1 MKPAAF
7 DYLRPEGIEEALAAL
22 ARDGDEAR
30 VLAGGQS
37 LLPMLN
43 MRLAQPRLLVDI
55 GGLDALRQ
63 SAVEDAAL
71 VVGAGVTQAEL
82 LARPGLRRD
91 LPLLAQAL
99 PWVGHYQTRSRGTV
113 CGSLAHA
120 DPSAELPL
128 CLLALQGEVV
138 LRSTRG
144 RRRVAA
150 QDFFAGTLA
159 TARRDDEL
167 IEAAHFPLRRPGTG
181 HAFGEIGLR
190 HGDFALAAIAV
201 VASADRLRIALAG
214 VADRPLARDWPVLS
228 GSALEDALN
237 GLAWD
242 MVAAEDHHA
251 TAQYRRRLVRTLGRQ
266 AVEEALRCR
275 N

>member
-22 ARDGDEAR
+22 AREGDEAR

-43 MRLAQPRLLVDI
+43 MRLAEPRLLVDI
-55 GGLDALRQ
+55 GGLDALRRC
-63 SAVEDAAL
+63 AIEDGAL

-82 LARPGLRRD
+82 LSRPRLDRD

-128 CLLALQGEVV
+128 CLVALEGDVV

-144 RRRVAA
+144 RRRIAA
-150 QDFFAGTLA
+150 RDFFTGTLA

-167 IEAAHFPLRRPGTG
+167 IEAARFPLRRPGTG
-181 HAFGEIGLR
+181 HVFREMGLR
-190 HGDFALAAIAV
+190 HGDFALAAVAV
-201 VASADRLRIALAG
+201 VASAERLRIALAG
-214 VADRPLARDWPVLS
+214 VADRPVAGDWPILS
-228 GSALEDALN
+228 GSALDDALN
-237 GLAWD
+237 ALAWEA
-242 MVAAEDHHA
+242 VTAEDHHA
-251 TAQYRRRLVRTLGRQ
+251 TAQYRRRLVRTLGRE
-266 AVEEALRCR
+266 AIAEALQCR